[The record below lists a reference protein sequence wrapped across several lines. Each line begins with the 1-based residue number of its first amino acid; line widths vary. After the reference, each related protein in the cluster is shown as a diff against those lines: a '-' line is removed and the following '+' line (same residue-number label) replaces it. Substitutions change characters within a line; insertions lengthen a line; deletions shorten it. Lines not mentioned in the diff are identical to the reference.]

1 MARGETDVNRDA
13 GDRVRAFLPK
23 RVIFES
29 IGREWHDHSLIVDRG
44 GVDVQ
49 VDERGYL
56 LVMPSGGEMAAVD
69 GYNLVAIMVGS
80 VVAGHSSRR
89 RHRGDD
95 ALSGRPDRRIVA
107 ACSSGERAYGLSR
120 RSPLHSSRGRARR
133 WGLDGLPAA

>member
-1 MARGETDVNRDA
+1 MARGETDVIHRGA
-13 GDRVRAFLPK
+13 GDRVRAIQPE

-29 IGREWHDHSLIVDRG
+29 IGREWHDDSLIVDRG

-80 VVAGHSSRR
+80 VVAGEATHLEEGIAGMTLYREDQIGVS
-89 RHRGDD
+89 
-95 ALSGRPDRRIVA
+95 
-107 ACSSGERAYGLSR
+107 
-120 RSPLHSSRGRARR
+120 
-133 WGLDGLPAA
+133 

>member
-1 MARGETDVNRDA
+1 MLRLNSEKEECPCISIRSGETDVIHRDA

-80 VVAGHSSRR
+80 VVAGEATHLEEGIAYRSSLFF
-89 RHRGDD
+89 RGTCV
-95 ALSGRPDRRIVA
+95 RPFT
-107 ACSSGERAYGLSR
+107 
-120 RSPLHSSRGRARR
+120 
-133 WGLDGLPAA
+133 